1 MDLKEIEI
9 FVKAIPSG
17 KSLQYNGAI
26 TNRNCMRNKIK
37 LRRNNEMKR
46 VLGVARCGLACWLC
60 PENITCNDCS

>member
-37 LRRNNEMKR
+37 LRSKMKR
-46 VLGVARCGLACWLC
+46 ELGVQDAA
-60 PENITCNDCS
+60 